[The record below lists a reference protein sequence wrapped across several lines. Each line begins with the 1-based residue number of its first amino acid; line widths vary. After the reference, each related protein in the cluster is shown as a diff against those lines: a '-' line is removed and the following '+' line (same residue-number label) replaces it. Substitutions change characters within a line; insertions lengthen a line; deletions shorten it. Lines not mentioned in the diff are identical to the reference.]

1 LVRRRNCQEALAQ
14 ILAERLGPGVGP
26 RAPLLAAG
34 ALIGVVATIFDFWV
48 EDLDQTEVLA
58 RMDEALDLLVD
69 GFGLAEQSSQ
79 LRA

>member
-1 LVRRRNCQEALAQ
+1 
-14 ILAERLGPGVGP
+14 
-26 RAPLLAAG
+26 LLAAG

-69 GFGLAEQSSQ
+69 GFGLAEQTSQ